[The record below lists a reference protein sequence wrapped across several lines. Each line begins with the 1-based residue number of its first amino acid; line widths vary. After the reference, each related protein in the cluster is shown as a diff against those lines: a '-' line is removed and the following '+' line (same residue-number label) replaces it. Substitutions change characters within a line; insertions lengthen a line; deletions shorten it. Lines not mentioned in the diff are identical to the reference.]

1 MDGKKKSDSTH
12 LSLSLLPRCALLTG
26 LSRHARRART
36 REHRSG
42 DHGVSGRGFDPIRK
56 SRALLRGWRAD
67 FETPASIRITQVGR
81 SPIESEEQRF
91 SFEKIAPAHALLYAL
106 RRRRTAPLDVSD
118 ASLVVGVGAF
128 RGCQHRVSV
137 ADGIGYPT
145 GVRRT
150 RASLVAPCSG

>member
-1 MDGKKKSDSTH
+1 MHEMTAFEKETRHG
-12 LSLSLLPRCALLTG
+12 ALTNEPD
-26 LSRHARRART
+26 
-36 REHRSG
+36 EHRSG
-42 DHGVSGRGFDPIRK
+42 DHGVSAVGGFDPIRK

-91 SFEKIAPAHALLYAL
+91 SFEKIAPAHAVLYAL

-128 RGCQHRVSV
+128 RACQHHVVSV
-137 ADGIGYPT
+137 ADGIEDVHAADARLAYDVHGPV
-145 GVRRT
+145 G
-150 RASLVAPCSG
+150 